1 MTAGDPPTGEDA
13 MPGAPADL
21 AGRVPKPPAAGAP
34 EPVAEPTGRA
44 PAVRPFLVTAGRVAG
59 TGAGP
64 PMPLET
70 QVVATAEALEELD
83 RLTFERH
90 DIVALCRRPQ
100 SLAEVAARLRLHLN
114 VVRVLAQDLESSG
127 HLSVHVPR
135 PEAAHDLSVL
145 RRVIDG
151 LRAIPDSRET
161 TP

>member
-1 MTAGDPPTGEDA
+1 MTAGDTQADEDA
-13 MPGAPADL
+13 VTG
-21 AGRVPKPPAAGAP
+21 PAAD
-34 EPVAEPTGRA
+34 PVGRA

-59 TGAGP
+59 TASGT

-70 QVVATAEALEELD
+70 QVVSTAAGIAGME
-83 RLTFERH
+83 RLAFERR
-90 DIVALCRRPQ
+90 DIVALCQRPQ

-114 VVRVLAQDLESSG
+114 VVRVLAEDLESTG
-127 HLSVHVPR
+127 DLSVYVPR
-135 PEAAHDLSVL
+135 PEVTHDFSVL